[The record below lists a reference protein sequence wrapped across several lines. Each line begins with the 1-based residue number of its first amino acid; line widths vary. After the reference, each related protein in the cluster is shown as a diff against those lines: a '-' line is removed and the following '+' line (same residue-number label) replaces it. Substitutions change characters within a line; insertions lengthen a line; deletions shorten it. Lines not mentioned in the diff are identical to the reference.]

1 MAGMDFS
8 GAREWR
14 VAGAII
20 VLVAL
25 VWVSCA
31 KKLPPPGGR
40 PDQDPPRI
48 SATRPDSGSTGVPL
62 SGTLE
67 VEFSESMNQR
77 ITDDWIF
84 LAPYAKPRKFSWK
97 GKIFRYELAE
107 SLRANT
113 TYALIIEEGAR
124 DQRGNL
130 IPGGVVSH
138 FTTAD
143 SFPPG
148 RLSGDVEGR
157 GHSTRDA
164 YVWGY
169 REDLGHYPDSTAR
182 DFDALA
188 ITRSEGKFALPGLP
202 VPSVWR
208 LFVFH
213 DVNRNLT
220 FEPGTDHLT
229 ESPTLFELTNESV
242 QVDTLH
248 LMSVDPKAPG
258 TLEGVVVDSLVTG
271 LQIGL
276 RVEISSP
283 DGGREVIEVP
293 VADGSFKLPVSS
305 GKFRMWVF
313 LDLDRNGEYNEG
325 TEASSEILEGEI
337 SPGMTI
343 TGLRLVA
350 PGPGSTPAAE
360 EP

>member
-1 MAGMDFS
+1 MGWSD
-8 GAREWR
+8 AREWR
-14 VAGAII
+14 VAAAII
-20 VLVAL
+20 VFGAL
-25 VWVSCA
+25 LCVGCA

-40 PDQDPPRI
+40 PDQEPPHI
-48 SATRPDSGSTGVPL
+48 SMTRPDSGSTGVPL
-62 SGTLE
+62 GGSLE

-84 LAPYAKPRKFSWK
+84 LSPYAKPKKLSWK
-97 GKIFRYELAE
+97 GKVFRYELAE

-113 TYALIIEEGAR
+113 TYALIIEQGAR

-130 IPGGVVSH
+130 VAGGTVSH

-164 YVWGY
+164 YIWAY

-182 DFDALA
+182 DADALA
-188 ITRSEGKFALPGLP
+188 ITRREGKFSLPGLP
-202 VPSVWR
+202 VPSSWR

-229 ESPTLFELTNESV
+229 ESPIILELTSESA

-248 LMSVDPKAPG
+248 LMSIDPKAPG
-258 TLEGVVVDSLVTG
+258 TLEGTVVDSLVAG
-271 LQIGL
+271 VQIGL
-276 RVEISSP
+276 WVEISSP
-283 DGGREVIEVP
+283 DGGLEVIEVP
-293 VADGSFKLPVSS
+293 VAGGNFKLPVSN
-305 GKFRMWVF
+305 GKFRMRVF
-313 LDLDRNGEYNEG
+313 LDLDMDGKYSEE
-325 TEASSEILEGEI
+325 TEPSSEVLEGEI
-337 SPGMTI
+337 SPGETI
-343 TGLRLVA
+343 TGLRLIA
-350 PGPGSTPAAE
+350 PGSGSPAAAE

>member
-1 MAGMDFS
+1 MA
-8 GAREWR
+8 AL
-14 VAGAII
+14 A
-20 VLVAL
+20 VAL
-25 VWVSCA
+25 VAAVSIGCA

-40 PDQDPPRI
+40 PDQEPPRVA
-48 SATRPDSGSTGVPL
+48 ATRPDSGGTGVQL

-77 ITDDWIF
+77 VTSDWIF
-84 LAPYAKPRKFSWK
+84 LAPYAKPRKVSWK
-97 GKIFRYELAE
+97 GKVFRYELAE

-113 TYALIIEEGAR
+113 TYALVIERGAR

-130 IPGGVVSH
+130 IPAGMVSH

-148 RLSGDVEGR
+148 RLGGHVEGR
-157 GHSTRDA
+157 GHSTRDV

-188 ITRSEGKFALPGLP
+188 ITRREGKFSLKGLD

-208 LFVFH
+208 LFAFH

-229 ESPTLFELTNESV
+229 EFPRLVALSPDSA
-242 QVDTLH
+242 QIDTLR
-248 LMSVDPKAPG
+248 LISIDPLAPG
-258 TLEGVVVDSLVTG
+258 TLEGVIVDSLVTG
-271 LQIGL
+271 VQIGL
-276 RVEISSP
+276 RVEITPRS
-283 DGGREVIEVP
+283 GGKEVMEVP
-293 VADGSFKLPVSS
+293 VTGGNFTLPIST
-305 GKFRMWVF
+305 GKYRLWLF
-313 LDLDRNGEYNEG
+313 LDIDRSG
-325 TEASSEILEGEI
+325 TFDEASEATSEILEGEI
-337 SPGMTI
+337 SPGETVS
-343 TGLRLVA
+343 GLRLVA
-350 PGPGSTPAAE
+350 PGPGPAPG